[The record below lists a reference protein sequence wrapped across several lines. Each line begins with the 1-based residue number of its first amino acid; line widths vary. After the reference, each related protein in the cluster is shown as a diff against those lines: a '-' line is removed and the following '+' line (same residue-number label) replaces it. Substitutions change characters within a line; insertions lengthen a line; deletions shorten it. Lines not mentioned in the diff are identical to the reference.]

1 MPTVR
6 TASTSTVRTASTST
20 VRTATATTVRTA
32 TASTAHDPSSAHD
45 TSTSSPPSTVHDAS
59 TSSST
64 VHDAISPE
72 ASSPPD
78 SRPTPH
84 PNRPAAALAGRR
96 IRAALIGTGAIGG
109 GSHLPALATLAEEG
123 ETEIV
128 AAVDI
133 DADAITAFCA
143 EHAIP
148 HAYTDLDRML
158 QEQRPDLVSICTPPT
173 LHREQ
178 TLAALRAGAWVWCEK
193 PPVPTL
199 ADFDAI
205 ESQEGTDGGPYAAIV
220 FQHRF
225 GSGARH
231 VRRLLAE
238 QALGRPLV
246 AHCQT
251 TWYRN
256 TAYYAVPWRGRW
268 QTEGGGP
275 AMGHGI
281 HQMDLLLDLLGP
293 WSEVR
298 AMAGRLVH
306 DVETE
311 HVSTALVRFENGA
324 MATVVNSVL
333 SPDEVSRIRIDCERA
348 TVELTHLYGHS
359 NANWRI
365 TPAPDVPEEEAA
377 AWQDFGA
384 DVPSSHLAQ
393 LRELVASMRAQA
405 RPRSSGADGRTS
417 LELITALYKS
427 AFTDT
432 TVRAGEI
439 GPGDPYYTALHGGAP
454 GWAPVGFTGSKCE
467 GGQSNDSAVNDSAV
481 NDPASSKEVP
491 A

>member
-1 MPTVR
+1 MR
-6 TASTSTVRTASTST
+6 TPSNAPGIPSQ
-20 VRTATATTVRTA
+20 TT
-32 TASTAHDPSSAHD
+32 
-45 TSTSSPPSTVHDAS
+45 PPSP
-59 TSSST
+59 
-64 VHDAISPE
+64 IPSP
-72 ASSPPD
+72 SPSPSPFKD
-78 SRPTPH
+78 
-84 PNRPAAALAGRR
+84 RR
-96 IRAALIGTGAIGG
+96 IRAAVIGTGGIAR
-109 GSHLPALATLAEEG
+109 GSHLPALHELTAEG

-133 DADAITAFCA
+133 DAASVEAFCA
-143 EHAIP
+143 DGGIP

-158 QEQRPDLVSICTPPT
+158 QEQHPDLVCICTPPT

-178 TLAALRAGAWVWCEK
+178 SIAALRSGAWVWCEK

-199 ADFDAI
+199 ADYDAVAA
-205 ESQEGTDGGPYAAIV
+205 EEGTTGNGPYASIV

-225 GSGARH
+225 GSGAEH
-231 VRRLLAE
+231 VRRLLAQ
-238 QALGRPLV
+238 QAMGRPLV

-256 TAYYAVPWRGRW
+256 AAYYAVPWRGRW

-311 HVSTALVRFENGA
+311 DVSTALVRFGSGA
-324 MATVVNSVL
+324 LATVVNSVL

-359 NANWRI
+359 NGNWRI
-365 TPAPDVPEEEAA
+365 TPAPGTPEADVT
-377 AWQDFGA
+377 AWREFGT
-384 DVPSSHLAQ
+384 DVPSSHVAQ
-393 LRELVASMRAQA
+393 LRQLIASMRSGR

-417 LELITALYKS
+417 LELISALYKS

-432 TVRAGEI
+432 TVRSGEI
-439 GPGDPYYTALHGGAP
+439 VPGDPYYTALHGGAP
-454 GWAPVGFTGSKCE
+454 GWAPTEATAGSTK
-467 GGQSNDSAVNDSAV
+467 
-481 NDPASSKEVP
+481 
-491 A
+491 

>member
-1 MPTVR
+1 MPR
-6 TASTSTVRTASTST
+6 S
-20 VRTATATTVRTA
+20 
-32 TASTAHDPSSAHD
+32 PQSSAPL
-45 TSTSSPPSTVHDAS
+45 T
-59 TSSST
+59 
-64 VHDAISPE
+64 
-72 ASSPPD
+72 
-78 SRPTPH
+78 
-84 PNRPAAALAGRR
+84 GRR
-96 IRAALIGTGAIGG
+96 IRAAVVGAGAIGR
-109 GSHLPALATLAEEG
+109 GSHLPALAQLAAEG
-123 ETEIV
+123 ETEVV

-133 DADAITAFCA
+133 DATAVEAMCA
-143 EHAIP
+143 EAGIP

-158 QEQRPDLVSICTPPT
+158 VEQRPDLVTIGTPPT
-173 LHREQ
+173 LHTAQ
-178 TLAALRAGAWVWCEK
+178 TTAALRAGAWVWCEK
-193 PPVPTL
+193 PPVPSL
-199 ADFDAI
+199 ADFDAV
-205 ESQEGTDGGPYAAIV
+205 EAEEGADSGPYASIV

-225 GSGARH
+225 GSGSTH

-238 QALGRPLV
+238 GALGRPLV

-251 TWYRN
+251 TWYRD

-268 QTEGGGP
+268 ATEGGGP

-298 AMAGRLVH
+298 AMAARLVH

-311 HVSTALVRFENGA
+311 DVSTALVRFANGSL
-324 MATVVNSVL
+324 ATVVNSVL
-333 SPDEVSRIRIDCERA
+333 SPDEISRIRIDCERA

-359 NANWRI
+359 NENWHI
-365 TPAPDVPEEEAA
+365 TPAPGVPADEVA
-377 AWQDFGA
+377 AWQDFGP

-393 LRELVASMRAQA
+393 LRELVASMRAGE

-454 GWAPVGFTGSKCE
+454 GWAPADREEV
-467 GGQSNDSAVNDSAV
+467 SA
-481 NDPASSKEVP
+481 
-491 A
+491 

>member
-1 MPTVR
+1 MSDLTPLTPL
-6 TASTSTVRTASTST
+6 T
-20 VRTATATTVRTA
+20 
-32 TASTAHDPSSAHD
+32 PL
-45 TSTSSPPSTVHDAS
+45 PPLD
-59 TSSST
+59 
-64 VHDAISPE
+64 
-72 ASSPPD
+72 
-78 SRPTPH
+78 
-84 PNRPAAALAGRR
+84 GRR
-96 IRAALIGTGAIGG
+96 VRVAVVGTGAIARD
-109 GSHLPALATLAEEG
+109 SHLPALDKLASQG
-123 ETEIV
+123 ETELV

-133 DADAITAFCA
+133 DARSVEEFCVSNG
-143 EHAIP
+143 IP

-158 QEQRPDLVSICTPPT
+158 REQRPDLVIICTPPT
-173 LHREQ
+173 LHRDQ
-178 TLAALRAGAWVWCEK
+178 TVTALRAGAWVWCEK

-199 ADFDAI
+199 ADFDAV
-205 ESQEGTDGGPYAAIV
+205 EAEEGTEGGPYASIV

-225 GSGARH
+225 GSGTRH
-231 VRRLLAE
+231 VARLLAE
-238 QALGRPLV
+238 GAVGRPLV

-251 TWYRN
+251 TWYRD

-268 QTEGGGP
+268 ATEGGGP

-311 HVSTALVRFENGA
+311 DVSTALLRFENGA

-348 TVELTHLYGHS
+348 TIELTHLYGHS

-365 TPAPDVPEEEAA
+365 TPARDVPEELAA
-377 AWQDFGA
+377 AWQDFGP
-384 DVPSSHLAQ
+384 DVPSSHLEQ
-393 LRELVASMRAQA
+393 LRELIASMRAGQ

-417 LELITALYKS
+417 LELVAALYRS

-439 GPGDPYYTALHGGAP
+439 GPGDPFYTAMHGDAP
-454 GWAPVGFTGSKCE
+454 GWAPAAET
-467 GGQSNDSAVNDSAV
+467 SA
-481 NDPASSKEVP
+481 
-491 A
+491 

>member
-1 MPTVR
+1 MR
-6 TASTSTVRTASTST
+6 TARD
-20 VRTATATTVRTA
+20 ATTSKTTEHTQHEHTEHGDTTRG
-32 TASTAHDPSSAHD
+32 SAERRSAPHERR
-45 TSTSSPPSTVHDAS
+45 SAV
-59 TSSST
+59 
-64 VHDAISPE
+64 
-72 ASSPPD
+72 PPD
-78 SRPTPH
+78 
-84 PNRPAAALAGRR
+84 GRR
-96 IRAALIGTGAIGG
+96 IRAAVIGTGAIAS
-109 GSHLPALATLAEEG
+109 GSHLPALAALAAEG
-123 ETEIV
+123 EVEIV

-133 DADAITAFCA
+133 DAGAVERFCA
-143 EHAIP
+143 DGGVP
-148 HAYTDLDRML
+148 HGYTDLDRML
-158 QEQRPDLVSICTPPT
+158 AEQRPDLVSICTPPT

-178 TLAALRAGAWVWCEK
+178 TVAALRAGAWVWCEK
-193 PPVPTL
+193 PPVPSL
-199 ADFDAI
+199 ADFDAV
-205 ESQEGTDGGPYAAIV
+205 EAQEGTDGGPYASIV

-231 VRRLLAE
+231 VRRLIADR
-238 QALGRPLV
+238 AVGRPLV

-251 TWYRN
+251 TWYRDA
-256 TAYYAVPWRGRW
+256 AYYAVPWRGKW
-268 QTEGGGP
+268 ETEGGGP

-306 DVETE
+306 DVQTE
-311 HVSTALVRFENGA
+311 DVSTALVRFGSGA
-324 MATVVNSVL
+324 LATVVNSVL

-359 NANWRI
+359 NDNWRI
-365 TPAPDVPEEEAA
+365 TPAPDAPAEDVA

-393 LRELVASMRAQA
+393 LRDLVASMRAGE

-454 GWAPVGFTGSKCE
+454 GW
-467 GGQSNDSAVNDSAV
+467 
-481 NDPASSKEVP
+481 DPATP
-491 A
+491 ATPVTYEEASA

>member
-1 MPTVR
+1 M
-6 TASTSTVRTASTST
+6 
-20 VRTATATTVRTA
+20 
-32 TASTAHDPSSAHD
+32 
-45 TSTSSPPSTVHDAS
+45 PPS
-59 TSSST
+59 
-64 VHDAISPE
+64 PLL
-72 ASSPPD
+72 PRPD
-78 SRPTPH
+78 RP
-84 PNRPAAALAGRR
+84 RPATPFTCRR
-96 IRAALIGTGAIGG
+96 IRAAVIGTGAIGR
-109 GSHLPALATLAEEG
+109 GSHLPALAQLAREG
-123 ETEIV
+123 ETEVV

-133 DADAITAFCA
+133 DQDAVEAFCA
-143 EHAIP
+143 GSGIP

-158 QEQRPDLVSICTPPT
+158 AEQRPDLVSVCTPPT
-173 LHREQ
+173 LHRAQ
-178 TLAALRAGAWVWCEK
+178 TVAALRAGAWVWCEK
-193 PPVPTL
+193 PPVPSL

-205 ESQEGTDGGPYAAIV
+205 EAAEGADGGPYAAIV

-225 GSGARH
+225 GSGSRH

-238 QALGRPLV
+238 GALGRPLV

-251 TWYRN
+251 TWYRD

-268 QTEGGGP
+268 HTEGGGP

-311 HVSTALVRFENGA
+311 DVSTALVRFGSGA
-324 MATVVNSVL
+324 LATVVNSVL

-348 TVELTHLYGHS
+348 TVELTHLYGH
-359 NANWRI
+359 ANDDWRI
-365 TPAPDVPEEEAA
+365 TPAPDVPAELAER
-377 AWQDFGA
+377 WRDFGP

-393 LRELVASMRAQA
+393 LRELVASMRAGD

-417 LELITALYKS
+417 LELITALYRS

-439 GPGDPYYTALHGGAP
+439 GPGDPYYTALHGGSP
-454 GWAPVGFTGSKCE
+454 GWAPATAE
-467 GGQSNDSAVNDSAV
+467 
-481 NDPASSKEVP
+481 EVT

>member
-1 MPTVR
+1 MLPPEGPASSRWPTSDI
-6 TASTSTVRTASTST
+6 ASDGVLITHMTTPAPSPGTSPA
-20 VRTATATTVRTA
+20 A
-32 TASTAHDPSSAHD
+32 PG
-45 TSTSSPPSTVHDAS
+45 SPPAAGPAS
-59 TSSST
+59 RTS
-64 VHDAISPE
+64 A
-72 ASSPPD
+72 ASL
-78 SRPTPH
+78 
-84 PNRPAAALAGRR
+84 PALTGRR
-96 IRAALIGTGAIGG
+96 IRAAVIGAGAIGR
-109 GSHLPALATLAEEG
+109 GSHMPALARLADEG
-123 ETEIV
+123 ETEVV

-133 DADAITAFCA
+133 NADAVKAFCT
-143 EHAIP
+143 ESGVP
-148 HAYTDLDRML
+148 HAYTDLEQML
-158 QEQRPDLVSICTPPT
+158 REQRPDLVTICTPPT

-178 TLAALRAGAWVWCEK
+178 TVAALRAGAWVWCEK

-205 ESQEGTDGGPYAAIV
+205 EAEEGLGGGPYASIV

-225 GSGARH
+225 GSASTH

-238 QALGRPLV
+238 GALGRPLV

-251 TWYRN
+251 TWYRD

-298 AMAGRLVH
+298 GMAGRLVH

-311 HVSTALVRFENGA
+311 DVSTALVRFANGA
-324 MATVVNSVL
+324 LATVVNSVL

-359 NANWRI
+359 NADWTI
-365 TPAPDVPEEEAA
+365 TPAPDVPAAEVA
-377 AWQDFGA
+377 AWRDFGA

-393 LRELVASMRAQA
+393 LRELVASMRAGE

-432 TVRAGEI
+432 TVRAGDI
-439 GPGDPYYTALHGGAP
+439 GPGDPYYAALHGGAP
-454 GWAPVGFTGSKCE
+454 GWAPAIDDDGDMSGSVTE
-467 GGQSNDSAVNDSAV
+467 EASA
-481 NDPASSKEVP
+481 
-491 A
+491 

>member
-1 MPTVR
+1 MPR
-6 TASTSTVRTASTST
+6 
-20 VRTATATTVRTA
+20 
-32 TASTAHDPSSAHD
+32 
-45 TSTSSPPSTVHDAS
+45 SPR
-59 TSSST
+59 
-64 VHDAISPE
+64 SP
-72 ASSPPD
+72 APF
-78 SRPTPH
+78 T
-84 PNRPAAALAGRR
+84 GRR
-96 IRAALIGTGAIGG
+96 IRAAVVGAGAIGR
-109 GSHLPALATLAEEG
+109 GSHLPALARLAAEG
-123 ETEIV
+123 ETEVV

-133 DADAITAFCA
+133 DANAVGEFCA
-143 EHAIP
+143 EAGIP

-158 QEQRPDLVSICTPPT
+158 DEQRPDLVTIGTPPT
-173 LHREQ
+173 LHKAQ

-193 PPVPTL
+193 PPVPSL
-199 ADFDAI
+199 ADFDAV
-205 ESQEGTDGGPYAAIV
+205 EAEEGTDGGPYASIV

-225 GSGARH
+225 GSAATQ

-238 QALGRPLV
+238 GALGRPLV

-251 TWYRN
+251 TWYRD

-268 QTEGGGP
+268 ATEGGGP

-298 AMAGRLVH
+298 AMAARLVH

-311 HVSTALVRFENGA
+311 DVSTALVRFANGA
-324 MATVVNSVL
+324 LATVVNSVL

-359 NANWRI
+359 NENWRI
-365 TPAPDVPEEEAA
+365 TPAPGVPAEEAA
-377 AWQDFGA
+377 AWQDFGP

-393 LRELVASMRAQA
+393 LRELIAGMRAGE

-432 TVRAGEI
+432 TVRAGGI
-439 GPGDPYYTALHGGAP
+439 GPGDPYYTVLHGGAP
-454 GWAPVGFTGSKCE
+454 GWAPVE
-467 GGQSNDSAVNDSAV
+467 RE
-481 NDPASSKEVP
+481 EVSG
-491 A
+491 